1 MKKKLMLILMMSLI
15 GMTSF
20 AQNSTSYVDLGLSVS
35 WATCNLGTTKPE
47 GYGKYYAFGEVSAKE
62 TFTDANCKSFN
73 KSMADYSGNS
83 TYDAATYALGND
95 WRTPTKQEMEELTSL
110 CLWEWIKLNGISG
123 YKVTGPNGN
132 SIFLPAAG
140 CDGTQKR
147 TYAGSNGYYRTSSP
161 VEDGENASSWVFGM
175 DNMATFVH
183 EFGTRS
189 AGYSIRPVYAKSKLI
204 EKTVLDLIYHP
215 FGVLNRHAQGLSQY
229 NTLDAVKSS
238 TSWECDI
245 YDYKR
250 YLITVSDFDGYNVS
264 CNGCAIRVADIYF
277 DQKPKYS
284 GWSYRFY
291 FSKTEGALQR
301 SVMYALGIIEELGR
315 NGFKMESGIL
325 DGEDKY
331 PIYKD
336 FTKGSYKVS
345 LNMYAPLD
353 SDSISLSVEVYPN
366 YNSY

>member
-1 MKKKLMLILMMSLI
+1 
-15 GMTSF
+15 
-20 AQNSTSYVDLGLSVS
+20 
-35 WATCNLGTTKPE
+35 
-47 GYGKYYAFGEVSAKE
+47 
-62 TFTDANCKSFN
+62 
-73 KSMADYSGNS
+73 
-83 TYDAATYALGND
+83 
-95 WRTPTKQEMEELTSL
+95 MEELTSL

-140 CDGTQKR
+140 CDGTKKR

-161 VEDGENASSWVFGM
+161 VEDGGNASSWVFGM
-175 DNMATFVH
+175 DNMAAFVH

-215 FGVLNRHAQGLSQY
+215 FGVLNRHAQGLSRY

-238 TSWECDI
+238 TSWECEI
-245 YDYKR
+245 SDYNR
-250 YLITVSDFDGYNVS
+250 YLITVSKNTGYNVS
-264 CNGCAIRVADIYF
+264 CNGCAIRFADIYF

-291 FSKTEGALQR
+291 FSKTEGALRR

-336 FTKGSYKVS
+336 LTKGSYKVS
-345 LNMYAPLD
+345 LIMYAPLD
-353 SDSISLSVEVYPN
+353 SDSISLYVEVYPN

>member
-1 MKKKLMLILMMSLI
+1 MKMKLMLILMMSLI
-15 GMTSF
+15 GMTAF
-20 AQNSTSYVDLGLSVS
+20 AQNSTNYVDLGLSVS

-47 GYGKYYAFGEVSAKE
+47 GYGKYYAFGEVSTKE

-73 KSMADYSGNS
+73 KSMADYSGNP

-95 WRTPTKQEMEELTSL
+95 WRTPTKQEMEELKSL

-140 CDGTQKR
+140 CDGT
-147 TYAGSNGYYRTSSP
+147 YAGSNGYYRTSSP
-161 VEDGENASSWVFGM
+161 VEDGENASSWVLGM
-175 DNMATFVH
+175 DDWVAFVH

-189 AGYSIRPVYAKSKLI
+189 AAYSIRPVYAKSKLI

-215 FGVLNRHAQGLSQY
+215 FGVLNRHAQGLSRY

-245 YDYKR
+245 SDYNR
-250 YLITVSDFDGYNVS
+250 YLITVSKITGYNVS
-264 CNGCAIRVADIYF
+264 CNGCAIRFADIHF
-277 DQKPKYS
+277 DQKPKDS

-291 FSKTEGALQR
+291 FSNTEGALQR

-325 DGEDKY
+325 DGENKY

-336 FTKGSYKVS
+336 LTKGSYKVS
-345 LNMYAPLD
+345 LIIYAPLD
-353 SDSISLSVEVYPN
+353 SDSISLYVEVYPN